1 MLIGP
6 SLVFPQWDMVRAG
19 YSFGEDEA
27 DYLQVTTIL
36 CVFLLSYVY
45 GEGKVISLWMFLL
58 RAIAKSKIRRATTS
72 KAAYYSSPTWSLLL
86 AFTLLGTVLTR

>member
-1 MLIGP
+1 
-6 SLVFPQWDMVRAG
+6 MVSAG
-19 YSFGEDEA
+19 HGFAEDEA
-27 DYLQVTTIL
+27 YLSQVTTIL

-45 GEGKVISLWMFLL
+45 GEGKVTSLGTFLL

-86 AFTLLGTVLTR
+86 AFTLLDTVLTR